1 MNAMIRRILT
11 LSLARLSFVTGLRA
25 RLFSMSGGAMLAAMT
40 LWLAVATPPMA
51 APSSPSDSPVG
62 AAMPIG
68 AEAAVPMANLPA
80 PPSPETEGNPSE
92 TLLLRIETKPPG
104 ATIFLDGQKLGTT
117 PFTVGRVKIGMH
129 ALRLEKEHFSPV
141 SYDLEL
147 NEDTV
152 VDLTLDSLPTPPPPP
167 TALRKGAAAGEKSG
181 VTDAQP
187 ASKTHELVASLTT
200 HVTSDVAPSE
210 RHATPTP
217 ARDAESRES
226 PVKEPES
233 KSVATREAKSRES
246 AVKEADPKELS
257 ALERQAKRA
266 QLQKQRE
273 EKELMRDA
281 EDHFK
286 EDRLTRP
293 KGSNALELYQK
304 LLQSETLNA
313 EAAARIRQI
322 VARLLELGRADLDE
336 WRLIQPKEGNA
347 LGRFRAVLEIE
358 PENADAKAGLEEIVD
373 RFLSLAKRF
382 GNDPDKA
389 REYIRQAES
398 ILPGRPHIADVRAAL
413 FPKEAEKADP
423 RDASRTARP

>member
-11 LSLARLSFVTGLRA
+11 FSRARPSIANGLRT
-25 RLFSMSGGAMLAAMT
+25 RLFSMSGGALLTAT
-40 LWLAVATPPMA
+40 ILWLAVATPPMA
-51 APSSPSDSPVG
+51 APSPTAETTVG
-62 AAMPIG
+62 ATMP
-68 AEAAVPMANLPA
+68 AATEAAVPMANLPA
-80 PPSPETEGNPSE
+80 PPPPESAGNPSE

-104 ATIFLDGQKLGTT
+104 ATIFLDGQQLGTT

-167 TALRKGAAAGEKSG
+167 TALRKGASSGEKII
-181 VTDAQP
+181 VTEEQTANK
-187 ASKTHELVASLTT
+187 SRELVASLTT
-200 HVTSDVAPSE
+200 HVTSDAAPSE

-217 ARDAESRES
+217 AKEITARES
-226 PVKEPES
+226 VAKEPDSKES
-233 KSVATREAKSRES
+233 TAKEM
-246 AVKEADPKELS
+246 DPKELT
-257 ALERQAKRA
+257 ARERQAKRA

-281 EDHFK
+281 EDHFR

-293 KGSNALELYQK
+293 KGSNALEIYQK
-304 LLQSETLNA
+304 LLQSENLRS
-313 EAAARIRQI
+313 EAATRIKQI
-322 VARLLELGRADLDE
+322 VARLLELGRTDLDE

-358 PENADAKAGLEEIVD
+358 PENGDAKAGLEEIVD

-389 REYIRQAES
+389 REYLRQAEA
-398 ILPGRPHIADVRAAL
+398 ILPGRPHIADVRATL
-413 FPKEAEKADP
+413 FPNGTDQPANP
-423 RDASRTARP
+423 TAQP